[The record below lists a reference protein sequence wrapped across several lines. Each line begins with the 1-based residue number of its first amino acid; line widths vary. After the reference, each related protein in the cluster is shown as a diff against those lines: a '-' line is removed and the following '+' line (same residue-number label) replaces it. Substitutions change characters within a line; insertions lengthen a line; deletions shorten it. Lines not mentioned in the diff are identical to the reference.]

1 MDNNSNN
8 IQLWI
13 LILLLVRL
21 FGDTSWKYLVCAPV
35 VLIWGQAGQA
45 EESHSD
51 TAETGKIKSVS
62 VVFRPITCQL
72 EVFF

>member
-13 LILLLVRL
+13 LILLPARL
-21 FGDTSWKYLVCAPV
+21 FGDTRWKYLCAPV

-45 EESHSD
+45 EETHSD
-51 TAETGKIKSVS
+51 TSETGKIKSVLE
-62 VVFRPITCQL
+62 VFRPITCQL
-72 EVFF
+72 QVFF